1 MNDATELEPSL
12 AGAIDFFQ
20 NLHRKMRVL
29 ETDTSTW
36 HGQLRT
42 LSDTLTT
49 LDQDRQ
55 SDRQTLITLSGDLRT
70 QETRLTQ
77 LQTDSQALDKQLT
90 TVETLVARFQEEQQE
105 ARQALAAL
113 SNDLRQELQSMLT
126 QAEPAERMSALETRV
141 ASQTREQLSLLGA
154 LQTLEK
160 SAGTLQSRMTAL
172 DFRIEQHQEQFGA
185 LEKADRNHQQHLKE
199 FSSIVEAQH
208 KRLLQL
214 EIMLENLDQGAQST
228 MQLLNAL
235 KTDLKRHDQ
244 ALASLDQITEASET
258 ATRQLQDQQS
268 RLDQL
273 TESSSAA
280 RKEITFLKTCFE
292 EQRQGLAD
300 AARIRQEL
308 QKQQERVKHLETLV
322 GKVSADTNSTRQI
335 LNVLQTDL
343 TTQND
348 TLRELDQNWRESL
361 SSYHDRLNQ
370 LEGAVSSPMA
380 PAEALPLESTGKAS
394 APALMEPARFE
405 ALEQALAGTHEQY
418 EGLRAHLDE
427 LRQTLTT
434 QGETLNETQEL
445 AWSQIQDLQERLSEA
460 EATLDSLHAASAA
473 EPTGDAETETALNSL
488 RQDLTAQAET
498 LNETQELA
506 WSQIQNL
513 QERLSEAEATLDSL
527 HAASAA
533 EPTGDAE
540 TETALNSLR
549 QDLTAQAETLNETQE
564 LAWSQIQN
572 LQERLSEAE
581 ATLDQIGQAPAETQ
595 AGLDLE
601 AVLAP
606 LRQELSTHADAFNA
620 LRDVTQQQFVA
631 INDALE
637 IRQQESREIAGQVGQ
652 LQTVTLEE
660 LRHAGQAQI
669 QQIQALQHRLD
680 ATEATLDILR
690 QAPEP
695 GAGIDLEA
703 ALGPLRQD
711 LLAQTGDLDKLRDA
725 TQQQFAD
732 LAAALETRRQESL
745 ETANQLGVLQQEIE
759 KLQQPS
765 TADTTA
771 FEQRLETVE
780 VYSRKVQED
789 LAEAQETVTALES
802 RLSSQSQAFSGNFE
816 QFRAL
821 NTEIHALQQKMA
833 QLETPQQLGDIDQ
846 ELAVYQQD
854 MAQLREVVEQIQA
867 NSQPMGEMIQ
877 QGGAESP
884 AVEIAARLDEQQERL
899 NELAAT
905 VESVRADAKSA
916 QETVVTM
923 ATNVAKRIHEIQNLL
938 VATETAQGER
948 LQEVEQKLIWLQA
961 AMETMDSQK
970 TKPRRWFSMPASLTS
985 ILLTVGA
992 VGLALLAEATWIID

>member
-20 NLHRKMRVL
+20 NLHHKMGTL
-29 ETDTSTW
+29 ETDTSAW
-36 HGQLRT
+36 HDQLQT

-49 LDQDRQ
+49 LGQDRQ
-55 SDRQTLITLSGDLRT
+55 SDQQILVTLSSDLSA
-70 QETRLTQ
+70 QDARLTK
-77 LQTDSQALDKQLT
+77 LQSANQALDKQLT

-105 ARQALAAL
+105 VRQALATL
-113 SNDLRQELQSMLT
+113 SSDLRQELQSILT
-126 QAEPAERMSALETRV
+126 HQAEPVERVSALESRL

-160 SAGTLQSRMTAL
+160 GAGAVQARMTAL
-172 DFRIEQHQEQFGA
+172 ESRIEQHQEQFEP
-185 LEKADRNHQQHLKE
+185 LEKADRNHQQHLEE

-214 EIMLENLDQGAQST
+214 EITLENLDQGAQST
-228 MQLLNAL
+228 TQLLNTL
-235 KTDLKRHDQ
+235 KTDLKRHEQ
-244 ALASLDQITEASET
+244 ALASLDQVAEASET

-268 RLDQL
+268 RLDHL
-273 TESSSAA
+273 TESSSAT
-280 RKEITFLKTCFE
+280 RKEIVSLKTRFE
-292 EQRQGLAD
+292 EQRQGLTD
-300 AARIRQEL
+300 AARTRQEL

-348 TLRELDQNWRESL
+348 TLRELDQSWRDSL
-361 SSYHDRLNQ
+361 SSHHDRLSQ
-370 LEGAVSSPMA
+370 LEGAYSSPTA
-380 PAEALPLESTGKAS
+380 PTEEALPVEPAGKAT
-394 APALMEPARFE
+394 LEPARFE
-405 ALEQALAGTHEQY
+405 ALEQALAGTREQY
-418 EGLRAHLDE
+418 EALRTPLDE

-434 QGETLNETQEL
+434 QGEK
-445 AWSQIQDLQERLSEA
+445 
-460 EATLDSLHAASAA
+460 LD
-473 EPTGDAETETALNSL
+473 
-488 RQDLTAQAET
+488 
-498 LNETQELA
+498 ETQELA

-527 HAASAA
+527 HAAPVVEPDTGAETETTALSSLRQDLATQAETLEETQELAWSQIQNLQERLSEAEATLDSLYATSAA
-533 EPTGDAE
+533 ESTGDAE

-549 QDLTAQAETLNETQE
+549 QDLTAQAETLEETQE

-581 ATLDQIGQAPAETQ
+581 ATLDQLGQAPVETG
-595 AGLDLE
+595 AGPDLE

-606 LRQELSTHADAFNA
+606 LRQELSTHADALNA
-620 LRDVTQQQFVA
+620 LRDATQQQFA
-631 INDALE
+631 ALNDALE

-660 LRHAGQAQI
+660 LRQAGQAQI

-695 GAGIDLEA
+695 GVGIDLEA
-703 ALGPLRQD
+703 VLGPLRQD
-711 LLAQTGDLDKLRDA
+711 LLAQTGDLDKLRDI
-725 TQQQFAD
+725 TQQQLAD
-732 LAAALETRRQESL
+732 LSAALETRQQEAL
-745 ETANQLGVLQQEIE
+745 ETASQLGVLQQEIE
-759 KLQQPS
+759 KLQHPP
-765 TADTTA
+765 TADNTA

-780 VYSRKVQED
+780 VYSRKLQED
-789 LAEAQETVTALES
+789 LAEVEETVTALES

-821 NTEIHALQQKMA
+821 NTEIHALQQKIGH
-833 QLETPQQLGDIDQ
+833 LETPQQLGDIDQ
-846 ELAVYQQD
+846 ELAAYQQD
-854 MAQLREVVEQIQA
+854 IAQLREAVEQIQA
-867 NSQPMGEMIQ
+867 DSQQMGEMIQ

-884 AVEIAARLDEQQERL
+884 AAELTARLDEQQERL

-905 VESVRADAKSA
+905 VETVRADAKSA

-948 LQEVEQKLIWLQA
+948 LQDVEQKLIWLQA

-985 ILLTVGA
+985 VLLTVSAGGA
-992 VGLALLAEATWIID
+992 AILAQVMWTLH

>member
-1 MNDATELEPSL
+1 MLKIIHTHHLYVFVFNPNDIDAMNDATELEPSL
-12 AGAIDFFQ
+12 TGAIDFFQ
-20 NLHRKMRVL
+20 NLHRKMGVL

-36 HGQLRT
+36 HDQLRT

-77 LQTDSQALDKQLT
+77 LQTDSQGLDKQLT

-105 ARQALAAL
+105 ARQTLTAL
-113 SNDLRQELQSMLT
+113 SSDLRQELQSMLT

-160 SAGTLQSRMTAL
+160 SAGALQSRMTAL
-172 DFRIEQHQEQFGA
+172 DSRIEQHQEQFGA

-244 ALASLDQITEASET
+244 ALASLDQITEARET

-280 RKEITFLKTCFE
+280 RKEIAFLKTCFE

-380 PAEALPLESTGKAS
+380 PAEALPLESTGKAL
-394 APALMEPARFE
+394 APAMMEPARFE
-405 ALEQALAGTHEQY
+405 ALEQALAGTREQY
-418 EGLRAHLDE
+418 EGLRTHLDE
-427 LRQTLTT
+427 LRQTLAT
-434 QGETLNETQEL
+434 QG
-445 AWSQIQDLQERLSEA
+445 
-460 EATLDSLHAASAA
+460 
-473 EPTGDAETETALNSL
+473 
-488 RQDLTAQAET
+488 ET

-540 TETALNSLR
+540 TEAALNSLR
-549 QDLTAQAETLNETQE
+549 QDLAAQAETLNETQE

-581 ATLDQIGQAPAETQ
+581 ATLDQLGQAPAETP
-595 AGLDLE
+595 AGPDLE
-601 AVLAP
+601 AALAP
-606 LRQELSTHADAFNA
+606 LRQELSTHADALNA
-620 LRDVTQQQFVA
+620 LRDGTQQQFVA
-631 INDALE
+631 LNDALE

-660 LRHAGQAQI
+660 LRQAGQAQI

-680 ATEATLDILR
+680 ATETTLDILR

-695 GAGIDLEA
+695 GAGIDLET

-732 LAAALETRRQESL
+732 LGATLETRRQESL
-745 ETANQLGVLQQEIE
+745 ETANRLSALQQEIE

-789 LAEAQETVTALES
+789 LAEVQETVTALES

-846 ELAVYQQD
+846 ELAAYQQD

-992 VGLALLAEATWIID
+992 VGLALLAEAAWMID